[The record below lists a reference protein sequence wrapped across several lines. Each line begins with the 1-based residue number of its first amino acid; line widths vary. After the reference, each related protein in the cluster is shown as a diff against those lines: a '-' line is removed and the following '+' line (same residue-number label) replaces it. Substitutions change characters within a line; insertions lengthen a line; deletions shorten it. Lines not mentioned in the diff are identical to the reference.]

1 MGWMQMELPNL
12 TIKRRYMEIRSP
24 HIGKLHLA
32 KDCWSTFSKK
42 VYLFC
47 SLQGDSPVSDRLE
60 GTSNYNYRVVKEVC
74 SFEF

>member
-1 MGWMQMELPNL
+1 MDLLNL
-12 TIKRRYMEIRSP
+12 TIKRRYLEIRSP
-24 HIGKLHLA
+24 HMGKLHSA

-42 VYLFC
+42 KYRYLLFC

>member
-1 MGWMQMELPNL
+1 MGWTRKELPNL
-12 TIKRRYMEIRSP
+12 TTKRRYLEIRNT
-24 HIGKLHLA
+24 HLGRFIHPRTVL
-32 KDCWSTFSKK
+32 DL
-42 VYLFC
+42 LFW